1 MISQISAALYIG
13 MDPLDTL
20 EELMAKRKWVK
31 SCLRSN
37 VAQPEDIKISGTVK
51 VAKIYSNVLNN
62 REKEPELYDAIK
74 NVAPEWWDD
83 ETQITLNKDLVC
95 KRHRDHANKEHSW
108 IMWLGHFCGGDLH
121 FDDGK
126 RIRGQREW
134 HKINGH
140 IHHWNDPH
148 QGTKYSIVLYRGTR
162 APKTNRLLEARRAKK
177 AQREAE
183 KAQRESL
190 PEGSKTDGQE
200 KEENQ

>member
-1 MISQISAALYIG
+1 

-20 EELMAKRKWVK
+20 EELLSKRKWLK

-37 VAQPEDIKISGTVK
+37 VAQPEDIVTSGKVK

-74 NVAPEWWDD
+74 NVAPEWWGDD
-83 ETQITLNKDLVC
+83 TQITLNKDLVC

-121 FDDGK
+121 FDDGT

-140 IHHWNDPH
+140 IHHWNGPH
-148 QGTKYSIVLYRGTR
+148 EGTTYSIVLYRCTM
-162 APKTNRLLEARRAKK
+162 APKTNRLLEARRAKRDGERQRKRK
-177 AQREAE
+177 APRYRIQ
-183 KAQRESL
+183 
-190 PEGSKTDGQE
+190 
-200 KEENQ
+200 

>member
-1 MISQISAALYIG
+1 M
-13 MDPLDTL
+13 
-20 EELMAKRKWVK
+20 
-31 SCLRSN
+31 
-37 VAQPEDIKISGTVK
+37 
-51 VAKIYSNVLNN
+51 
-62 REKEPELYDAIK
+62 

-121 FDDGK
+121 FDDGT

-148 QGTKYSIVLYRGTR
+148 EGTKYSIVLYRGTR

-177 AQREAE
+177 AQRE
-183 KAQRESL
+183 Q
-190 PEGSKTDGQE
+190 EGQQE
-200 KEENQ
+200 KDKSTEM

>member
-1 MISQISAALYIG
+1 MNA
-13 MDPLDTL
+13 L
-20 EELMAKRKWVK
+20 EETPKDAMDVLEDLLSKRKWVK
-31 SCLRSN
+31 SFLRSN
-37 VAQPEDIKISGTVK
+37 AAQPEDIKISGTVK

-108 IMWLGHFCGGDLH
+108 IMWLGDFTGGALH
-121 FDDGK
+121 FDDGAK
-126 RIRGQREW
+126 IEGKGVW

-148 QGTKYSIVLYRGTR
+148 EGSKYSIVLYRRTR
-162 APKTNRLLEARRAKK
+162 TTKSNRLADASRAKRAAAVAASNQTAPQSE
-177 AQREAE
+177 AQA
-183 KAQRESL
+183 
-190 PEGSKTDGQE
+190 PCTDPSS
-200 KEENQ
+200 